1 MKRLLLSAAVMAGAL
16 GPWPALAE
24 TCPEGVNR
32 LGQRI
37 GALEA
42 AGNQTPAAASPQEI
56 GQLRALRQTAER
68 AGQRGSEPAC
78 QTILGEA
85 DALLRSVEHP
95 RVVAADDLSKAKLH
109 NANGEEMG
117 SIAELVVDPNTG
129 RVAYA
134 VVEAGGF
141 LGLGERNF
149 PVPWALIQPS
159 QGGVGQAG
167 DGFVLNVAKD
177 RLTAAPQF
185 TRSNRPDMSDRQWA
199 MALHTYYGVQPYW
212 MRDGAALAAVGMPE
226 GGASGSPQLQSEVQ
240 RLSQEVDRLN
250 RELSQ
255 ARTLGDT
262 TARKPDG
269 AVQPGSGSTGNAPSP
284 DQGGSTPPAPQQQ

>member
-1 MKRLLLSAAVMAGAL
+1 MKRLLLSAAVIAGAL

-42 AGNQTPAAASPQEI
+42 AGTQNPGQTPGSISPQEI

-68 AGQRGSEPAC
+68 AGQRGGEPAC

-159 QGGVGQAG
+159 QGG
-167 DGFVLNVAKD
+167 DGYVLNVAKD

-212 MRDGAALAAVGMPE
+212 MRDAAALAAVGMPE
-226 GGASGSPQLQSEVQ
+226 GGASGAPQLQSEVQ

-255 ARTLGDT
+255 ARTLADT

-269 AVQPGSGSTGNAPSP
+269 AAQPGSGSTGNVPAP
-284 DQGGSTPPAPQQQ
+284 DQGGSAPPAPQQQ

>member
-1 MKRLLLSAAVMAGAL
+1 MTDTLRRATRVHARGHWPAEREAGTVTLAFDDRHRRRMVMTDDAGADFLLDLPRAVALDHGDGLEL
-16 GPWPALAE
+16 GD
-24 TCPEGVNR
+24 
-32 LGQRI
+32 
-37 GALEA
+37 GAYL
-42 AGNQTPAAASPQEI
+42 
-56 GQLRALRQTAER
+56 
-68 AGQRGSEPAC
+68 
-78 QTILGEA
+78 
-85 DALLRSVEHP
+85 

-109 NANGEEMG
+109 NASGEEMG
-117 SIAELVVDPNTG
+117 SISELVVDPNTG

-149 PVPWALIQPS
+149 PVPWALVQPA
-159 QGGVGQAG
+159 QAG
-167 DGFVLNVAKD
+167 DGYVLNVTKD

-199 MALHTYYGVQPYW
+199 VALHTYYGVQPYW

-226 GGASGSPQLQSEVQ
+226 GGAAGSPQLQSEVQ

-255 ARTLGDT
+255 ARTLAD

-269 AVQPGSGSTGNAPSP
+269 TAQPGSSGSTGAEPAPG
-284 DQGGSTPPAPQQQ
+284 QGGSTPPAPQQ

>member
-1 MKRLLLSAAVMAGAL
+1 MKRLLLSAAMIAGAL
-16 GPWPALAE
+16 GPWPAFAE

-42 AGNQTPAAASPQEI
+42 AGNQTPASISPQEI

-68 AGQRGSEPAC
+68 AGQRGGEPAC

-109 NANGEEMG
+109 NASGEEMG
-117 SIAELVVDPNTG
+117 SISELVVDPNTG

-149 PVPWALIQPS
+149 PVPWALVQPA
-159 QGGVGQAG
+159 QGGAAQAG
-167 DGFVLNVAKD
+167 DGYVLNVTKD

-199 MALHTYYGVQPYW
+199 VALHTYYGVQPYW

-226 GGASGSPQLQSEVQ
+226 GGAAGSPQLQSEVQ

-255 ARTLGDT
+255 ARTLAD

-269 AVQPGSGSTGNAPSP
+269 TAQPGSSGSTGAAPAP
-284 DQGGSTPPAPQQQ
+284 GQGGSTPPAPQQ